1 MVIMRNL
8 SLLIW
13 FSQLGLSVAVPLVG
27 AVGLSVWLYNRFSLG
42 IWVILLGVAVG
53 LYGAIDGLRTS
64 LKAMKQLAEQD
75 ADKEQNKRNG

>member
-1 MVIMRNL
+1 MRNL

>member
-1 MVIMRNL
+1 MRNL

-27 AVGLSVWLYNRFSLG
+27 AVGLSVWLYNRCDTG

-53 LYGAIDGLRTS
+53 LYGAVDGLRTS
-64 LKAMKQLAEQD
+64 LKAMKRLAEQD
-75 ADKEQNKRNG
+75 DKQSKRNG

>member
-1 MVIMRNL
+1 MRNL

-13 FSQLGLSVAVPLVG
+13 FSQLGISVALPLVG

-42 IWVILLGVAVG
+42 IWIILLGVAVG

>member
-1 MVIMRNL
+1 MKNL

-13 FSQLGLSVAVPLVG
+13 FSQLGISVALPLVG

-42 IWVILLGVAVG
+42 IWIILLGVAVG

-75 ADKEQNKRNG
+75 VSDTQNKRNG